1 MAGYEQIR
9 VADELSECVQR
20 AARIAPGR
28 HEVLGELGYG
38 HRGARET
45 IRPEDLI
52 SQEPTRYHVR
62 VKSEGRSHHDE

>member
-9 VADELSECVQR
+9 LADELSESVQR

-28 HEVLGELGYG
+28 LEVLGELVRDIAV
-38 HRGARET
+38 HRET

-62 VKSEGRSHHDE
+62 VKSEGRSHRDE